1 MKLKIKLSIAL
12 LAIICLGI
20 TLSYV
25 SKPAKGMPILLY
37 HMVNDGGS
45 SYAIT
50 PRDFDEQMKYLKEQ
64 GYNTISLLEYAKARK
79 GKVTLPDKPI
89 VISFDDGYQDNYTV
103 AMPIMEKYNF
113 KGTVFVVG
121 NDIGKEGYLSYDDI
135 RNLQK
140 HDFELASHTSNHLPL
155 AKLTPEEKKHEIE
168 ISKLF
173 LDWKTDK
180 TVFFL
185 AYPNGSY
192 DQECLDI
199 LKQTNYLGACT
210 TESGLNNFETDLY
223 TLKRISVPKPMF
235 GINEFKL
242 RFWRANAYAR
252 ISELFG

>member
-1 MKLKIKLSIAL
+1 MRTKIKLSSAL
-12 LAIICLGI
+12 LLIVFLGLI
-20 TLSYV
+20 FNYV

-45 SYAIT
+45 SYAIN
-50 PRDFDEQMKYLKEQ
+50 PKNFDEQMKYLKEQ
-64 GYNTISLLEYAKARK
+64 GYETISLLEYAKARK
-79 GKVTLPDKPI
+79 GKVALPEKPI
-89 VISFDDGYQDNYTV
+89 VISFDDGYLDNYTV

-121 NDIGKEGYLSYDDI
+121 NDIGKKGYLSYDDI

-140 HDFELASHTSNHLPL
+140 HNFELASHTSNHLPL
-155 AKLTPEEKKHEIE
+155 AKLSAEEKKHEIE

-180 TVFFL
+180 TIFFL

-210 TESGLNNFETDLY
+210 T
-223 TLKRISVPKPMF
+223 
-235 GINEFKL
+235 
-242 RFWRANAYAR
+242 
-252 ISELFG
+252 